1 MVAGGPASHGRGP
14 DGGREV
20 TGSGEM
26 VEVLADD
33 GSVRGVVTRAEMR
46 AGRLRHRCTF
56 VVVRSGAGEV
66 LVHRRSD
73 HKDLWPGRW
82 DLCVGGVVT
91 AGEDWEAAARR
102 ELAEELGIEP
112 RGGGLWPLGEC
123 SYADDDVDEL
133 CRVWTTT
140 HDGPF
145 DFADG
150 EVVEARFVG
159 PAELRAMLA
168 TESLHPRLGGRRRPI
183 GGWQRGHRCGRLG
196 AVREATDLVVGA

>member
-1 MVAGGPASHGRGP
+1 VTAAG
-14 DGGREV
+14 EL
-20 TGSGEM
+20 
-26 VEVLADD
+26 VEVLAGD

-56 VVVRSGAGEV
+56 VVVRSSAGEV

-82 DLCVGGVVT
+82 DLCAGGVVT
-91 AGEDWEAAARR
+91 AGEGWAPAARR

-112 RGGGLWPLGEC
+112 GPGGLRPLGEF

-145 DFADG
+145 SFDDG
-150 EVVEARFVG
+150 EVAEARFVG
-159 PAELRAMLA
+159 PDELRAMLA
-168 TESLHPRLGGRRRPI
+168 TEAFTPDSA
-183 GGWQRGHRCGRLG
+183 
-196 AVREATDLVVGA
+196 AVVAPLVVGTGAEGGAD